1 MTNKNTIIEGVW
13 IKHKENNE
21 WYGFYEC
28 SVCGYVEGVKDKKC
42 QKCKSKMLN
51 EGMVLSD
58 GRNHSWNEIWKELK
72 ESLQETLKKEAERK
86 AVNE

>member
-1 MTNKNTIIEGVW
+1 MTNKNTITEGVW

-28 SVCGYVEGVKDKKC
+28 SVCGYVEGVRGKKC

-51 EGMVLSD
+51 
-58 GRNHSWNEIWKELK
+58 
-72 ESLQETLKKEAERK
+72 
-86 AVNE
+86 